1 MRQLLQSRS
10 VGDHRGV
17 MEGNQLT
24 WHDQK
29 PAIGTAPEGESGDRK
44 EGRGIGS
51 NRRGRNKGGSINLK
65 AKTREVGRGSIP
77 RTPYLLESLS
87 VKLS

>member
-1 MRQLLQSRS
+1 MRQPLQSRS

-17 MEGNQLT
+17 MERKQLT

-29 PAIGTAPEGESGDRK
+29 PAVGTAPEGESGDRK

-51 NRRGRNKGGSINLK
+51 NHGGRNKGGSINLK
-65 AKTREVGRGSIP
+65 AKTREVGRCSIP
-77 RTPYLLESLS
+77 HTPDLLESPS